1 MNGDVE
7 ISNIVFD
14 NCNVEDKG
22 NTVVQDYSSGAA
34 VVSAKPEETANLIM

>member
-22 NTVVQDYSSGAA
+22 NTVVQDYSSGCRCDRR
-34 VVSAKPEETANLIM
+34 SQRRQQI